1 MRKAILTG
9 VFLASGLFTFGQNI
23 NEVNKADVDN
33 LKKSVE
39 GVEKPDSTSNWKV
52 GSVFNANFTNTGLV
66 NWQGGGQDA
75 LTLTGIYTGFATY
88 KNGNN
93 EWASRLEMGY
103 GITRLGGGSGG
114 TSPVLRKSEDRLIFS
129 TKYARFISPNL
140 GFAALVDFRSQFDK
154 GYKYDV
160 DVKDSEG
167 NVIGKEDLYI
177 SNWLA
182 PAFSVASLGFEYK
195 NGDMFYVMASPLT
208 SKITIVNDD
217 VLSAAGAYGVEPG
230 KKMRSEFG
238 AYINSSFKYKLMDNV
253 QYSTNLNLFMNYR
266 TPKLI
271 DIFWDNNISFTINK
285 YLQSSFTTNL
295 IYDDDVKI
303 LNSDGV
309 TSSPKIQFKH
319 VLSVGLI
326 LKLK

>member
-1 MRKAILTG
+1 MLRIILTG
-9 VFLASGLFTFGQNI
+9 ALLASGYLAFGQNI

-39 GVEKPDSTSNWKV
+39 GVEKPDSASNWKV
-52 GSVFNANFTNTGLV
+52 GSVFTANFTNTGLV

-75 LTLTGIYTGFATY
+75 LTLTGIFTGFATY
-88 KNGNN
+88 RKGDD
-93 EWASRLEMGY
+93 EWMNRLEMGY
-103 GITRLGGGSGG
+103 GITRLGGGS
-114 TSPVLRKSEDRLIFS
+114 TTPVMRKSEDRLIIS
-129 TKYARFISPNL
+129 SKYAHFFNKNW
-140 GFAALVDFRSQFDK
+140 GFAALIDFRSQFDK

-160 DVKDSEG
+160 DVKDVDG
-167 NVIGKEDLYI
+167 NVIGKEDIFI

-195 NGDMFYVMASPLT
+195 SGEMFYFMASPLT
-208 SKITIVNDD
+208 SKVTIVNDE
-217 VLSAAGAYGVEPG
+217 VLSAAGAYGVDPG
-230 KKMRSEFG
+230 KKLRSEFG

-253 QYSTNLNLFMNYR
+253 LYSTNLNLFMNYK

-271 DIFWDNNISFTINK
+271 DIFWDNNLSFTINK

-303 LNSDGV
+303 LNSDGI